1 MRIAVDAMGGDYA
14 PAEIVKGAVGAVASY
29 DIDVILVGDEQ
40 AIKAHLP
47 KRQQGPG
54 RITIRHTPECIRMD
68 DCVNSVRTKPD
79 ASVTIATGM
88 VKSGEADAVLSMGNT
103 AAAMAVATLRLGRI
117 PGIVRPAIATVLPSK
132 HGKTV
137 LLDGG
142 ATADCSV
149 ENLLQFAVMGSIYAE
164 KVVLK
169 KVRPRVGL
177 LSIGE
182 ESTKGNELT
191 KSTHPSMQEL
201 DAINF
206 IGNVEGRDL
215 FNGSVDVVVAD
226 GFVGNVA
233 LKVAEGMADFI
244 LGQFKQL
251 GRQKLLLLPL
261 MMIKPAVSRMKQN
274 FDYSQYGGAP
284 LLGVNG
290 VCIIGHGRSNAKAV
304 TNAIRAA
311 KEAVDHDIINCIMT
325 SLPSIEKSP
334 ALSK

>member
-1 MRIAVDAMGGDYA
+1 
-14 PAEIVKGAVGAVASY
+14 
-29 DIDVILVGDEQ
+29 
-40 AIKAHLP
+40 
-47 KRQQGPG
+47 
-54 RITIRHTPECIRMD
+54 
-68 DCVNSVRTKPD
+68 
-79 ASVTIATGM
+79 M

-132 HGKTV
+132 RGRTI

-149 ENLLQFAVMGSIYAE
+149 ENLVQFAIMGSIYAE
-164 KVVLK
+164 KVVLQK
-169 KVRPRVGL
+169 PRPRVGL

-191 KSTHPSMQEL
+191 KATYPALQEL
-201 DAINF
+201 SNLNF

-215 FNGSVDVVVAD
+215 FTGEVDVVVAD

-233 LKVAEGMADFI
+233 LKVAEGIADFI
-244 LGQFKQL
+244 LGQFKEL
-251 GRQKLLLLPL
+251 RKQKLLIVPL
-261 MMIKPAVSRMKQN
+261 MMIKPALSRMRQR

-290 VCIIGHGRSNAKAV
+290 VCIIGHGRSNANAV

-311 KEAVDHDIINCIMT
+311 KEAVDHDIINCIKT

-334 ALSK
+334 AVSR